1 MFFPSA
7 KLLLNVRIYHVNHTV
22 TSYNLYVNVKLHNI
36 KLL

>member
-1 MFFPSA
+1 MS
-7 KLLLNVRIYHVNHTV
+7 VYVYHVNHTV